1 MKVDLQERS
10 LVCGRCGYAPAR
22 GATFCSKCGARIE
35 SSPNGSSASYDIRT
49 PREAILVAGARC
61 AAMRKPF
68 AIRFELGVRGIWQAC
83 AAFGISDR
91 QLSNPAF
98 SSDQVTSSV
107 SLSPSY
113 PGCPHCG
120 TDPRKEFAGV
130 SFVRCS
136 CGKLACSTGIIGT
149 ENLCPWCDR
158 VGTLA
163 RYGPLDVLGMKDR

>member
-1 MKVDLQERS
+1 MDLQKRS
-10 LVCGRCGYAPAR
+10 LACGRCGYVPVRDAR
-22 GATFCSKCGARIE
+22 FCTKCGAPTE
-35 SSPNGSSASYDIRT
+35 SSRNGASASDDVRT
-49 PREAILVAGARC
+49 SREAILVAGARC
-61 AAMRKPF
+61 AATRKPF

-83 AAFGISDR
+83 AAFAISER
-91 QLSNPAF
+91 QVRNPAF
-98 SSDQVTSSV
+98 SSDRVTSSA

-120 TDPRKEFAGV
+120 SDPRKEFAGV

-136 CGKLACSTGIIGT
+136 CGKLACSTGIIGA

-158 VGTLA
+158 VGSLA